1 MWKPLALTVILLAA
15 GCGVR
20 GDGPAQDNRDN
31 STGLASMGQLAQA
44 TFGSGCFWCTEAVFE
59 RVEGVVNVVSGY
71 SGGDKKNPSYRQVIS
86 GKTGHAEVCRIEY
99 DPEVVTYAALLD
111 VFWKSHDPTTPNRQ
125 GADVGTQYRSLI
137 LYSDED
143 QRQDA
148 EASRAAQDASGD
160 FRRPLVTQVQP
171 LTEFYPAEDYHQDYF
186 RKNPNA
192 AYCTFVI
199 KPKLKKLYP

>member
-1 MWKPLALTVILLAA
+1 MVKPLALTLILLAA
-15 GCGVR
+15 GCGVQ
-20 GDGPAQDNRDN
+20 GGGLAQDNRN
-31 STGLASMGQLAQA
+31 KSTGSASMGQLAQA

-99 DPEVVTYAALLD
+99 DPDVVTYAALLD
-111 VFWKSHDPTTPNRQ
+111 VFWKSHDPTTLNRQ

-143 QRQDA
+143 QRQVA

>member
-1 MWKPLALTVILLAA
+1 
-15 GCGVR
+15 
-20 GDGPAQDNRDN
+20 
-31 STGLASMGQLAQA
+31 MGQLAQA

-71 SGGDKKNPSYRQVIS
+71 SGGDKKDPTYRQVS
-86 GKTGHAEVCRIEY
+86 NGKTGHAEVCRIEY
-99 DPEVVTYAALLD
+99 DPDVVTYAALLD
-111 VFWKSHDPTTPNRQ
+111 VFWKSHDPTTLNRQ
-125 GADVGTQYRSLI
+125 GGDVGTQYRSLI
-137 LYSDED
+137 LFADEE
-143 QRQDA
+143 QRQIA
-148 EASRAAQDASGD
+148 EASRAALDASGD